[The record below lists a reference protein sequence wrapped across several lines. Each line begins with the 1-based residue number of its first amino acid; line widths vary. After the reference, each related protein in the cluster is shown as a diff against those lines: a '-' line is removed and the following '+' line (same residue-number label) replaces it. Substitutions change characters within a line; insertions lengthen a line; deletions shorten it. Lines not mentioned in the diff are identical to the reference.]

1 MDISPLL
8 DKYPQLEENCRT
20 LISALYRDLLG
31 CDPVAEIHD
40 YILQIGVR
48 NNSTRSELM
57 ADFQILFNEKTEQL
71 VKWLFEVLAPTI
83 RFEAQ
88 KLERELKPKG
98 AKSNTPSADDL
109 VEAFEDGDDDFES
122 HKKFKRN
129 KEFANNSGRFGDQ
142 KQGNNKYG
150 NKK

>member
-1 MDISPLL
+1 M
-8 DKYPQLEENCRT
+8 
-20 LISALYRDLLG
+20 
-31 CDPVAEIHD
+31 
-40 YILQIGVR
+40 
-48 NNSTRSELM
+48 
-57 ADFQILFNEKTEQL
+57 
-71 VKWLFEVLAPTI
+71 LAPTI

-109 VEAFEDGDDDFES
+109 VEAFEDEDDDFES

-142 KQGNNKYG
+142 K
-150 NKK
+150 